1 MKKSLFLLFCLGLSA
16 VAEVLNPTCP
26 AEVNFAD
33 YYRTPDAALNRK
45 YYATQAEIQRRGN
58 HLMYNPKDDAAF
70 LAFCDPALPYADV
83 MLPEDRDSLPEGG
96 EEVISLAVWYKHL
109 VATMN
114 AGAALT
120 ANQRPEFLLAM
131 RDSLTTKGEYEL
143 QLQRILR
150 IIAED
155 EQLTEDELGILAHL
169 LESWYGIEDNPL
181 VQARQLQFIMRGF
194 RGGKPV
200 CLSTQQEVLLQ
211 ARYPHL
217 THLLHAER
225 ALNGQAALRVNR
237 SKQWHLHLLHNLLW
251 QHTEGAV
258 LLARKLNL
266 PGYELLRQ
274 DVAALPD
281 YLSYRGISYYRTL
294 GQEVPQSCLT
304 ALAVRDFESPAA
316 AARVVKK
323 QNAALPRELRPL
335 APRCVLA
342 LGGNQSAWVPVKV
355 TPDGVHPDWPDASA
369 VTLPMW
375 RPDLLGL
382 EDESAVSVQA
392 AFGADLAALEKLLTA
407 LRNVH
412 GAAGVVLADMLR
424 ECDRVRPVYR
434 DFVFPVFAR
443 IALYCE
449 ADGLTVDFN
458 PEQQN
463 FEIRQMPRTDMPIVN
478 DALCR
483 APQLLHR
490 LTLQL
495 ALLEKHGHRAEL
507 ERACSQLARVLNRSN
522 LWPLVICQRELRGF
536 SPQALLTLF
545 VYYEGEREPLPTY
558 GEAMGMHSEMSLA
571 AYAHEDE
578 LAERLQLVA
587 KVTGALSA
595 MEQQR
600 RAAAA
605 ELLETA
611 KKQAVGTEV
620 ADTVELL
627 LRHDYAELL
636 PPCGDLPAGVFCGS
650 YAGNG
655 LLLIRHYLRLNNRS
669 AAQQVLAIMAQD
681 SATDTT
687 PSYRLA
693 CALLSHE
700 PAEQA
705 RLRQDALILAMFYR
719 HVDHRV
725 YDAWRDAL
733 AREGEQ
739 AADIMKAELLLSGG
753 RSAGITPELARH
765 YERAGQWAT
774 AAFCYEYLVA
784 EGISTAT
791 PYGMIPSQ
799 ADICRYRAAADA
811 CRAEQR
817 R

>member
-1 MKKSLFLLFCLGLSA
+1 MKKSLFLLFSLALSSG
-16 VAEVLNPTCP
+16 AEVLNPTCP
-26 AEVNFAD
+26 AEVNLAD

-58 HLMYNPKDDAAF
+58 HLLYNPKDDAAF

-83 MLPEDRDSLPEGG
+83 MLPEDRDSIPEGG

-114 AGAALT
+114 VGAALT

-131 RDSLTTKGEYEL
+131 RDSLTTKREYEL

-200 CLSTQQEVLLQ
+200 CLSTQQEVLLH
-211 ARYPHL
+211 ARYPYL
-217 THLLHAER
+217 TPLLHAER
-225 ALNGQAALRVNR
+225 ALNGQAALRVDR
-237 SKQWHLHLLHNLLW
+237 SQQWHLHLLHNLLW

-266 PGYELLRQ
+266 PGYELLRR
-274 DVAALPD
+274 DSAALPD
-281 YLSYRGISYYRTL
+281 YLSYKGITYYRTL

-316 AARVVKK
+316 AARVVKE
-323 QNAALPRELRPL
+323 QNSTLPRELRPL

-375 RPDLLGL
+375 SPDLLGL
-382 EDESAVSVQA
+382 ADTGAATVQA

-407 LRNVH
+407 LRDTH

-463 FEIRQMPRTDMPIVN
+463 FEIREMTCSNKPIVN

-490 LTLQL
+490 LSLQL
-495 ALLEKHGHRAEL
+495 ALLEKHGHRPEL
-507 ERACSQLARVLNRSN
+507 ERACAQLARVLNRSN

-545 VYYEGEREPLPTY
+545 AYYEGEREPLATY
-558 GEAMGMHSEMSLA
+558 GEAMGMRSEMSLA

-587 KVTGALSA
+587 KVTGALPVTA
-595 MEQQR
+595 EQG
-600 RAAAA
+600 RAAAT
-605 ELLETA
+605 ELLAVAA
-611 KKQAVGTEV
+611 KHPDGSVL
-620 ADTVELL
+620 ADTAELL
-627 LRHDYAELL
+627 LRHGYAELL
-636 PPCGDLPAGVFCGS
+636 PACTELPPAALCGS

-655 LLLIRHYLRLNNRS
+655 LLLIRYYLSANNRP

-681 SATDTT
+681 AATDTT
-687 PSYRLA
+687 PAFRLA
-693 CALLSHE
+693 CALLSAD

-705 RLRQDALILAMFYR
+705 RLRKDALILAMFYR

-739 AADIMKAELLLSGG
+739 VEDIMKAELLLSGG
-753 RSAGITPELARH
+753 RSVGITPELARH
-765 YERAGQWAT
+765 YEKSGQWAT

-784 EGISTAT
+784 EGISTAS
-791 PYGMIPSQ
+791 PYGKIPTQ
-799 ADICRYRAAADA
+799 ADICRYRAAAEA
-811 CRAEQR
+811 CRAK
-817 R
+817 